1 MNETSQTS
9 VSDAATSAGV
19 KSASKPQI
27 PRAKIWFIGG
37 LFLIVGIGM
46 YAGTMYRIQNYGYV
60 GLGADQPIKP
70 GAKLTD

>member
-9 VSDAATSAGV
+9 VSDAVTGANGQS
-19 KSASKPQI
+19 KSKPQI
-27 PRAKIWFIGG
+27 PRTRIWLIGG
-37 LFLIVGIGM
+37 IFLLVGIGM

>member
-9 VSDAATSAGV
+9 VSDAATRAGAPHV
-19 KSASKPQI
+19 NKPQI
-27 PRAKIWFIGG
+27 PSAKLWLIGG
-37 LFLIVGIGM
+37 VFLLVGIGM

-70 GAKLTD
+70 GVKLTD